1 MSTHKKARTVDAVA
15 SFQKNKT
22 AALFYYTGKL
32 LALVFSEGVF
42 YAFIL
47 IMLRLQAVEMMQ

>member
-32 LALVFSEGVF
+32 FALVFSEGVF
-42 YAFIL
+42 KGQPSRS
-47 IMLRLQAVEMMQ
+47 LRLWLG